1 MLKRVN
7 VRVYGCC
14 RLLMVLAFF
23 FEVFVLE
30 DVRRSPDQPEANFI
44 LTSLAIGKMFAA
56 DHDNFV
62 RLAVRMVMNNFVDA
76 RLRHLLASAVNSVAW
91 ATASVSPLDDP
102 GLQLKDRL
110 LDGRAVMTS
119 RIETQ
124 GALAYR

>member
-1 MLKRVN
+1 L
-7 VRVYGCC
+7 
-14 RLLMVLAFF
+14 RLQPIATVLAFF

-30 DVRRSPDQPEANFI
+30 NVRRSPDQPEANFV
-44 LTSLAIGKMFAA
+44 LARLAIGKMFAA

-62 RLAVRMVMNNFVDA
+62 GLAVSTVMNNFVDA
-76 RLRHLLASAVNSVAW
+76 RLWHLFTSAVSSGAW
-91 ATASVSPLDDP
+91 STASVSPLDGP

-110 LDGRAVMTS
+110 LDGRTVTTS